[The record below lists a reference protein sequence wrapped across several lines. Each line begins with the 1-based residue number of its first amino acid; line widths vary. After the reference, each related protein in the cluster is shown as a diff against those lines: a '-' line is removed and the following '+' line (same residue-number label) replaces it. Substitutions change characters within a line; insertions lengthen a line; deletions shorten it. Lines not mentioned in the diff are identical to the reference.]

1 MEYLKTFFF
10 KCSSII
16 NVFTV
21 EIKLYEKLKLRIE
34 YCTKSPKAI
43 SKQPTDNYYSN
54 ASVSQLYCTYNDR
67 LKKQECEVLK
77 TFFTGLKTFLQT

>member
-1 MEYLKTFFF
+1 MKYLKTFFF

-43 SKQPTDNYYSN
+43 SKQPTDNYYSK